1 VRHSSGLVAF
11 QYPNYTWYW
20 ISQVTTN
27 VGTWMQQVATGWLV
41 LQITDSPAYLGFN
54 AAFQA
59 VPILVFGLIG
69 GVVADRFNRFHL
81 MTASYVVQILPDAA
95 LAWLVMTGGIRV
107 EHVFAYSVI
116 TATINGLSTPAR
128 QALVPQL
135 VPREALLSAMA
146 LNSIVWQGAAV
157 VGPAVAG
164 TILAF
169 WGLPGSFNINVLSD
183 LISIG
188 AVLMVRLP
196 ALDTTQTRRSGWAE
210 VREGLAYAWRE
221 RHVRFLL
228 LSIAAVTFLSRPYS
242 QLLPAFA
249 RDVFD
254 VGPQGLGWMLM
265 VPALG
270 TIACG
275 ITLAAL
281 RRIPLVRSFV
291 LLAAAMGAALIGFC
305 ATRNFPLALALLF
318 IIGGCSTG
326 SNTLANTLLQQNVQE
341 RLRGRMMSLF
351 MASTWGMWRLGSLP
365 VGVAAQAW
373 GPPIA
378 VGIAAAVLLALV
390 PLIARSGSL
399 RRVEELPQP
408 LPAAPIGRPP
418 APKSVPAAASGA
430 AGRIGS
436 TEPGEEAG

>member
-1 VRHSSGLVAF
+1 
-11 QYPNYTWYW
+11 
-20 ISQVTTN
+20 
-27 VGTWMQQVATGWLV
+27 
-41 LQITDSPAYLGFN
+41 
-54 AAFQA
+54 
-59 VPILVFGLIG
+59 VFS
-69 GVVADRFNRFHL
+69 R
-81 MTASYVVQILPDAA
+81 
-95 LAWLVMTGGIRV
+95 
-107 EHVFAYSVI
+107 I

-196 ALDTTQTRRSGWAE
+196 ALDTARTGRSGWAE
-210 VREGLAYAWRE
+210 VREGLAYAWTE

-254 VGPQGLGWMLM
+254 VGPQGLGWMLT

-281 RRIPLVRSFV
+281 RRIPLVRSFM
-291 LLAAAMGAALIGFC
+291 LLAAIMGAALIGFC
-305 ATRNFPLALALLF
+305 ATRNFPLALGLLF

-326 SNTLANTLLQQNVQE
+326 SNTLANTLLQQNVQD
-341 RLRGRMMSLF
+341 RLR
-351 MASTWGMWRLGSLP
+351 
-365 VGVAAQAW
+365 AA
-373 GPPIA
+373 
-378 VGIAAAVLLALV
+378 
-390 PLIARSGSL
+390 
-399 RRVEELPQP
+399 
-408 LPAAPIGRPP
+408 
-418 APKSVPAAASGA
+418 
-430 AGRIGS
+430 
-436 TEPGEEAG
+436 

>member
-1 VRHSSGLVAF
+1 MYSEVRRSSGLGAF

-20 ISQVTTN
+20 VSQVTTN
-27 VGTWMQQVATGWLV
+27 IGTWMQQVATGWLV
-41 LQITDSPAYLGFN
+41 LQITDSPAFLGYN

-59 VPILVFGLIG
+59 VPILVFALIG
-69 GVVADRFNRFHL
+69 GVVADRFNRYHL

-95 LAWLVMTGGIRV
+95 LAWLVISGNIRV
-107 EHVFAYSVI
+107 EHVFAYSVV

-128 QALVPQL
+128 QALLPQL

-164 TILAF
+164 IILAF
-169 WGLPGSFNINVLSD
+169 WGLPGSFNINVASD
-183 LISIG
+183 VVSLV
-188 AVLMVRLP
+188 AVLLMRMPAVERVR
-196 ALDTTQTRRSGWAE
+196 TGRSGLSE
-210 VREGLAYAWRE
+210 VGEGLRYAWRAQ
-221 RHVRFLL
+221 HVRVLL

-242 QLLPAFA
+242 QLMPAFA

-254 VGPQGLGWMLM
+254 VGPQGLGWMLT

-270 TIACG
+270 TIATG
-275 ITLAAL
+275 ITLAWV
-281 RRIPLVRSFV
+281 RRVALVRSFV
-291 LLAAAMGAALIGFC
+291 ILVAAMACALIGFC
-305 ATRNFPLALALLF
+305 ATRSFPVALGLLF
-318 IIGGCSTG
+318 VIGGCSTAA
-326 SNTLANTLLQQNVQE
+326 NTLANTLLQENVEE

-378 VGIAAAVLLALV
+378 VGIASVVLLASVV
-390 PLIARSGSL
+390 PLARSRAL
-399 RRVEELPQP
+399 RQAERIP
-408 LPAAPIGRPP
+408 LPPQRERLGEG
-418 APKSVPAAASGA
+418 SASSSPTA
-430 AGRIGS
+430 V
-436 TEPGEEAG
+436 GEAR